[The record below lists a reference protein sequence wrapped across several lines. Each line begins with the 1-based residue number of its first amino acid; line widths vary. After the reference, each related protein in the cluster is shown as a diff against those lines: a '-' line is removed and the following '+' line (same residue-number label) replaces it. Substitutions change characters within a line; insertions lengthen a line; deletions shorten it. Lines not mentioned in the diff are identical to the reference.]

1 MAGALTATQIAALA
15 AMVAGSYM
23 QYQANTEAA
32 DRQQSA
38 IRQSLDRQS
47 ELQKQ
52 AEKKALDTAG
62 KFAPG
67 DRAKEQAAIEEQIS
81 TDLMAPVSESQQI
94 RAQQSTTQGDVSND
108 YSDAKAASTVASLK
122 SAEQLARLLG
132 KTTSANRLQMNE
144 GIRMLDS
151 GQAIDQL
158 NSFSRGQQSADQI
171 GIQVAGRPD
180 AEKVFLGSLL
190 QAGGSA
196 GLSYG
201 GTANAT
207 AKPGDIALANTTS
220 DPLTSLI
227 TNKGWAAPQS
237 SSWVDSLGR
246 LAK

>member
-67 DRAKEQAAIEEQIS
+67 DRAKEQAAIEEQIA

-108 YSDAKAASTVASLK
+108 YSDAKAASTAASLK

-158 NSFSRGQQSADQI
+158 NSFSRGQQAADQI

-180 AEKVFLGSLL
+180 AEKVFMGSLL
-190 QAGGSA
+190 STAGSA
-196 GLSYG
+196 GMMYG
-201 GTANAT
+201 GGGTGSVTPAQANAANAT
-207 AKPGDIALANTTS
+207 ADPIA
-220 DPLTSLI
+220 SL
-227 TNKGWAAPQS
+227 NAQKGWTGGND
-237 SSWVDSLGR
+237 SWLSAFLKR
-246 LAK
+246 

>member
-1 MAGALTATQIAALA
+1 MTGLEIAALA
-15 AMVAGSYM
+15 ALVAGSYT
-23 QYQANTEAA
+23 QYQASTEAA
-32 DRQQSA
+32 QRQDAA
-38 IRQSLDRQS
+38 IRQSLERQA

-52 AEKKALDTAG
+52 AEKKAIDTAG

-67 DRAKEQAAIEEQIS
+67 DRMKEQAVIEDQIA
-81 TDLMAPVSESQQI
+81 TELMAPVSESQQI
-94 RAQQSTTQGDVSND
+94 RAQQTTTQGDVSSD

-132 KTTSANRLQMNE
+132 KTTSANRLRMNE
-144 GIRMLDS
+144 GIQMLDS

-196 GLSYG
+196 GLAYG
-201 GTANAT
+201 GTGTGSVTAAEANAANAT
-207 AKPGDIALANTTS
+207 ADPIATLNAQ
-220 DPLTSLI
+220 
-227 TNKGWAAPQS
+227 KGWTGANNN
-237 SSWVDSLGR
+237 SWLSALKQMKVGG
-246 LAK
+246 